1 MEEPLWTGERGSERS
16 ERCTMEKHIFILK
29 ILDAAKNTMLGLEFV
44 AGIFNRKDKGMKY
57 DPLFPYV
64 LN

>member
-1 MEEPLWTGERGSERS
+1 MWTGKRGLERS

-29 ILDAAKNTMLGLEFV
+29 SLDAAKITMLGLEFV
-44 AGIFNRKDKGMKY
+44 AGVFNHKDKGMKY
-57 DPLFPYV
+57 DPLFPCV